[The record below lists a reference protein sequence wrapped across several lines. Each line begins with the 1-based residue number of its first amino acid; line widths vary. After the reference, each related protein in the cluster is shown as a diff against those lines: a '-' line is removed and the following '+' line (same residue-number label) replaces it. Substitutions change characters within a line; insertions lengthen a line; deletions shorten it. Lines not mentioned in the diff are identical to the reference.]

1 MKIAVDAHGGDN
13 APLEII
19 KGCSLAVEQL
29 GAKIVLVG
37 NKEIIIK
44 TMSENNISDKDIEIV
59 EANDVITMED
69 DPTAVVKTKKDS
81 SMAVA
86 FRLLKDGVCDAFVSA
101 GNSGAVLVG
110 ATMIVKRLKGVQR
123 AALASVFPS
132 ESGPLLLTDIGANV
146 VCKPEYIKQ
155 FAVMGTEYMRFV
167 HKIDNPKVA
176 LLNNGTEEHKG
187 TELQQESYKL
197 LKESSLNFIGNIE
210 GRELAT
216 GGCDVAVT
224 DGFSGNIALKTYEG
238 VGKMMANGIKGIFK
252 KNIVTKIGAL
262 FVLKQLNNF
271 KKKFDY
277 KEYGGAPLLGISKP
291 VIKAHGSS
299 DAKAIKNAIRQ
310 AIIFHDS
317 GMIKVIENKLSQET
331 EE

>member
-19 KGCSLAVEQL
+19 KGCKLAVDEL
-29 GAKIVLVG
+29 GAEIVLVG
-37 NKEIIIK
+37 NEQQIIK
-44 TMSENNISDKDIEIV
+44 IMQENNIDSNNIDIVNAPDIL
-59 EANDVITMED
+59 TMED
-69 DPTAVVKTKKDS
+69 DPTSVIKDKRES
-81 SMAVA
+81 SMAIA
-86 FRLLKDGVCDAFVSA
+86 FKLLKDDVCDAFVSA

-110 ATMIVKRLKGVQR
+110 ATMIVKRIKGVKR

-132 ESGPLLLTDIGANV
+132 DSGPLLLADCGANII
-146 VCKPEYIKQ
+146 CKPEYIHQ
-155 FAVMGTEYMRFV
+155 FAIMGTEYMRFV
-167 HKIDNPKVA
+167 HKIDNPSVG

-187 TELQQESYKL
+187 QELQQQAFQL
-197 LKESSLNFIGNIE
+197 LKESNLNFIGNIE

-216 GGCDVAVT
+216 GGCDVVVT

-252 KNIVTKIGAL
+252 KNIFTMIGAL
-262 FVLKQLNNF
+262 FVMKELNAF

-277 KEYGGAPLLGISKP
+277 KEYGGAPLLGICKP

-310 AIIFHDS
+310 AIIFHNS
-317 GMIKVIENKLSQET
+317 GMIQVISEKLSQTSE
-331 EE
+331 